1 MSMQE
6 EIKIFCR
13 NICRRRE
20 EASLSAGELSRRSG
34 VPLEMLESLE
44 RNILPPEMDVGHAL
58 ALAKVFGC
66 QIYELFQ

>member
-1 MSMQE
+1 MSVQNDVH
-6 EIKIFCR
+6 IFCQ
-13 NICRRRE
+13 NIHQRRDT
-20 EASLSAGELSRRSG
+20 AGLSLLELSRRSG